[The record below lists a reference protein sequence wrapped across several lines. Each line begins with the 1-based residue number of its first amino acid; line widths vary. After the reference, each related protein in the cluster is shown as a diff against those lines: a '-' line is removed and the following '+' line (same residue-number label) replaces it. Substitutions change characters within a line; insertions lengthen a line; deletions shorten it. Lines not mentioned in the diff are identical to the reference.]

1 MSVYK
6 QFLPN
11 DYAVVPFNAHK
22 QYEFDSTSSLSSSI
36 TFTNTKYSQLSI
48 DNYDSSS
55 NLTNNPD
62 GFDNIKYS
70 QIDHLFYRN
79 YLTDLSNKFGD
90 IDYLKHNRT
99 LYEKCTILSIPSG
112 LYGHKI
118 KPGSL
123 EFKGGPYT
131 FVDDSYGNLIPK
143 GTNINDFITDPR
155 LILVNL
161 GPVNGFKRYDLNI
174 HNNFIENIYYKK
186 GQPRVNTITSY
197 STPSD
202 KYEYDDSYF
211 LNKIYYK
218 NVNFFELTHFL
229 QSYPVID
236 FNGINSEI
244 KLYHDPKFNFNHGD
258 DFAIE
263 FWVKIE
269 NNDLTN
275 EVHLIGKSK
284 TKTVVKSPLEGS
296 SGIYP
301 LLYTG
306 SSQPQDV
313 NGGSQYPFEIYVK
326 NNTDSSPSIFFRKSD
341 GETTIS
347 VQNTITTGSIQHIIC
362 QAVNNR
368 LFIYKNGSISS
379 IGSRESLKNPTQN
392 QANIYIGNR
401 GGNSNYLKGSLSQIK
416 IYNTSL
422 NDTQVNSHY
431 KSNIGSPY
439 IGNIFYSNGLIVI
452 PKQNTQQ
459 GVGTVAVESSLIV
472 GASEVNDNIL
482 QKIQFQG
489 SHLIYENEYKCTIN
503 EYEYNTTLN
512 PSARKS
518 KSNENSDLA
527 NFATSS
533 LFKPYITTVG
543 LYNDNNELL
552 VVGKLGQP
560 LRKSDETDTTIVL
573 RWDT

>member
-6 QFLPN
+6 QFTPK

-22 QYEFDSTSSLSSSI
+22 QYSFETTAIASNKISISSVSYTSSSI
-36 TFTNTKYSQLSI
+36 DTFNS
-48 DNYDSSS
+48 
-55 NLTNNPD
+55 
-62 GFDNIKYS
+62 GNIKYN
-70 QIDHLFYRN
+70 QIDHLFYKN
-79 YLTDLSNKFGD
+79 YLTDISNKFGD
-90 IDYLKHNRT
+90 VNYLKQKRK
-99 LYEKCTILSIPSG
+99 LPKDITIISIPTG

-118 KPGSL
+118 KPNTL
-123 EFKGGPYT
+123 QLTYNNNIKII
-131 FVDDSYGNLIPK
+131 DDSYGNLLYD
-143 GTNINDFITDPR
+143 TTDINDYITDPR
-155 LILVNL
+155 SILL
-161 GPVNGFKRYDLNI
+161 DIGPNDGFKRYDLNI
-174 HNNFIENIYYKK
+174 YDGYIEPTQYYRK
-186 GQPRVNTITSY
+186 GLNRVNRIDSY
-197 STPSD
+197 STPFN

-275 EVHLIGKSK
+275 EVHLIGKSF
-284 TKTVVKSPLEGS
+284 TKTVVKSPLEGA